1 LLHRLGLDR
10 HKITLLAGRWKSKRN
25 RAAGVIQDVKLTGL
39 DAPAQPEVYR
49 PDSQEGDWM
58 FSLVVR
64 STLPPASLATLVRRE
79 VLAVD
84 KDLPVYNPRTM
95 EESIANSG
103 AARRF
108 TGLLIGL
115 FAALALVLTA
125 VGIYGVVSYAVSQ
138 RTREMG
144 IRMALGAQRGDV
156 LWLVIAREMK
166 LALAGAA
173 IGLVAALALAR
184 FMAGLL
190 FEIQPGDSLTFVSV
204 SLSLLAIALAACW
217 LPAARAA
224 RVDPMVALRTE

>member
-1 LLHRLGLDR
+1 M
-10 HKITLLAGRWKSKRN
+10 
-25 RAAGVIQDVKLTGL
+25 KLTGL